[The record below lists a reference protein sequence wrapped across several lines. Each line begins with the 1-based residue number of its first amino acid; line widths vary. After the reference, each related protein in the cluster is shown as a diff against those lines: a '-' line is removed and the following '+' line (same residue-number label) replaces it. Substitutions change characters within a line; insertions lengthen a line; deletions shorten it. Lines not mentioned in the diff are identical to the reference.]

1 MGDAGLTH
9 RDRWAVG
16 GMLALNTMILTL
28 WLSGQVTGLVMVTL
42 NAVVALLVFTLN
54 RKSDLRMVLAGL
66 TMVLGPLGG
75 IVLVCLLVRPMRWA
89 GAPSVAAAGEDLPPM
104 SRAEAICAALVD
116 GRRFSPREAAPPSF
130 AGLFVGDDL
139 TAQQRALMIMARAFD
154 PDLRPA
160 LQAALASP
168 LPAVR
173 VQAAAV
179 FAYLRDTYA
188 RQARDVLTGHH
199 GLEGAALLAQID
211 RLQLS
216 GFLDAQTG
224 SLLAAV
230 IPAKIK
236 SGDVGTATTRPT
248 RNGLAAPPPIKR
260 YSCGGIA

>member
-1 MGDAGLTH
+1 MRDAGLM
-9 RDRWAVG
+9 RRERWAVG
-16 GMLALNTMILTL
+16 VMLALDTVILTL
-28 WLSGQVTGLVMVTL
+28 WLSGLVTGLIML
-42 NAVVALLVFTLN
+42 AMNGAVAVLVFGLVG
-54 RKSDLRMVLAGL
+54 KSDLRMVLVGL
-66 TMVLGPLGG
+66 AVLLGPLAG
-75 IVLVCLLVRPMRWA
+75 IVLAIWLVRPLRGA
-89 GAPSVAAAGEDLPPM
+89 GAQRVTRADADLPPV

-116 GRRFSPREAAPPSF
+116 GRRFSPRTGAPPSF

-188 RQARDVLTGHH
+188 GQARDVLTGRH
-199 GLEGAALLAQID
+199 GLEPAALTAQID
-211 RLQLS
+211 RLRRS

-224 SLLAAV
+224 SLLPEL
-230 IPAKIK
+230 IPTQVQG
-236 SGDVGTATTRPT
+236 STATAAPSRH
-248 RNGLAAPPPIKR
+248 GFVAPPPVKR